1 MSTDRPFTES
11 VPDNIISL
19 HDYRERKH
27 PRLIRLAPELDN
39 LEMLYSNDTSNERM
53 FSLKILFW
61 GLYDDGTVAGLVP
74 WLKGLID
81 CPSLRDPLN
90 GHWQGY
96 HDPGID
102 RVFIDAP
109 RHKIIELNASCEY
122 FCYEG
127 NHQTD
132 IIQELPDTLGTHA
145 VLTHNG
151 FRSFLLTEVVSWR
164 LLANGLIQGMLVD
177 QSRLQSTPVLP
188 GDNCLYPADS
198 NPEFKYFFQHRIANK
213 IKQRDPDT
221 LTAMY
226 TLID

>member
-1 MSTDRPFTES
+1 MKLRPQSAHIVSMQDFRDRKSPH
-11 VPDNIISL
+11 I
-19 HDYRERKH
+19 
-27 PRLIRLAPELDN
+27 IRLAPELDG
-39 LEMLYSNDTSNERM
+39 LEMLYSNDTAKERM

-61 GLYDDGTVAGLVP
+61 GLYSDGSVAGLVP
-74 WLKGLID
+74 WLRDIVS

-102 RVFIDAP
+102 RIFMDAP
-109 RHKIIELNASCEY
+109 AHKIAELQSSAEY
-122 FCYEG
+122 FRYEG
-127 NHQTD
+127 NNASD
-132 IIQELPDTLGTHA
+132 IVQELPDTLGTHA

-164 LLANGLIQGMLVD
+164 LLSGGQLQGLLID
-177 QSRLQSTPVLP
+177 ESRLSVTPVLP
-188 GDNCLYPADS
+188 GDPCLYPAGS

-213 IKQRDPDT
+213 IKERDPET
-221 LTAMY
+221 LSAMY